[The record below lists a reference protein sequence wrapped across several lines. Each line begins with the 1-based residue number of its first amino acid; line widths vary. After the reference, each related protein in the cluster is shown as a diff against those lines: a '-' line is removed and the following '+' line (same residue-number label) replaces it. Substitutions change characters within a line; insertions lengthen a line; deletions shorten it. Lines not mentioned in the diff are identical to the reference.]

1 MVLNDKKFYIVGGI
15 TMRTRISYGLWFV
28 NDKKFSIAGGITMR
42 EKVKL

>member
-1 MVLNDKKFYIVGGI
+1 
-15 TMRTRISYGLWFV
+15 MRTRISYGLWFV